1 MIHDELSLSNF
12 VLVSG
17 EKGWEKHPYTNT
29 ELYLESMASFWVFIE
44 PLSRLRL
51 GSHSAT
57 VDSMGW
63 AAAIRACAH
72 ASRWSRA
79 LVAWHALKIHFL
91 GHFF

>member
-1 MIHDELSLSNF
+1 MINDELSLSSF

-17 EKGWEKHPYTNT
+17 EKGCSWEKHTYTNT
-29 ELYLESMASFWVFIE
+29 ELDLESMAIFWVFIE

-79 LVAWHALKIHFL
+79 LVAWHAIFL
-91 GHFF
+91 